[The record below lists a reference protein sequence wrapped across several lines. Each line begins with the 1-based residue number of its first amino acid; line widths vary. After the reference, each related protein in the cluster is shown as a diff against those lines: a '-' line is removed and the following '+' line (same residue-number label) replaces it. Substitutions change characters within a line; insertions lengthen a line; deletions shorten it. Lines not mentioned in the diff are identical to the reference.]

1 MLPMNLTPGTGALVL
16 VLTIGMCVTSAA
28 IAMRKVRSA
37 DPAEI
42 F

>member
-1 MLPMNLTPGTGALVL
+1 MDLSPGTGVFVL
-16 VLTIGMCVTSAA
+16 ALTIAMCVVSAA

>member
-1 MLPMNLTPGTGALVL
+1 MQLTGWTALLVL
-16 VLTIGMCVTSAA
+16 GLTLGMCVTSAA

>member
-1 MLPMNLTPGTGALVL
+1 M
-16 VLTIGMCVTSAA
+16 VLTADTAAFVLLLTVTMCCLSGA
-28 IAMRKVRSA
+28 IALRKVRSA